1 MYFIANN
8 LALRSR
14 TYFLELN
21 FTFLKTNNV
30 NVFCTGKSEKFNFCV
45 RSVCQRVEVVVSVV
59 VVSKLILIGKI
70 GQYLW
75 IEGKVCWKSFFRT
88 PVLLSRKVLEWHA
101 MMVLG
106 QFRQGYKLK
115 YKIKYKIHFGSN
127 IKYILV
133 QILSFRFF
141 RQSLPTEFSPLQR
154 AFVPRWFPMYWQR
167 IHFSHYYYR
176 SQNCIW
182 GQFRDKLIITCQW
195 ALHYTT
201 ALM

>member
-1 MYFIANN
+1 MQNWQIVGKQRYISNFYIIPHYTHKKVQTNWNSWTQCILLLNNN
-8 LALRSR
+8 LALRCR
-14 TYFLELN
+14 MYFLELK

-30 NVFCTGKSEKFNFCV
+30 IVFCTGKSEKFNFCV
-45 RSVCQRVEVVVSVV
+45 SYVCQRVEVVVSVV

-115 YKIKYKIHFGSN
+115 YKT
-127 IKYILV
+127 KYI
-133 QILSFRFF
+133 
-141 RQSLPTEFSPLQR
+141 
-154 AFVPRWFPMYWQR
+154 M
-167 IHFSHYYYR
+167 
-176 SQNCIW
+176 
-182 GQFRDKLIITCQW
+182 
-195 ALHYTT
+195 
-201 ALM
+201 